1 MTVVKYFRLYNFSED
16 KCDKAEE
23 EVVDKE
29 VESRDMDKEESSES
43 DGTDTATIY
52 KNWKDLPEGIQ
63 MERYA

>member
-1 MTVVKYFRLYNFSED
+1 MLNTSGLYNFSED
-16 KCDKAEE
+16 KCDEAEE

-29 VESRDMDKEESSES
+29 VESRDMDKEESSEL

-52 KNWKDLPEGIQ
+52 KNWKDLPEGSQ

>member
-1 MTVVKYFRLYNFSED
+1 MLNTSGLYNFSED

-43 DGTDTATIY
+43 DGTDTATI
-52 KNWKDLPEGIQ
+52 
-63 MERYA
+63 